1 MTETKKMRL
10 IDRIESNY
18 FNFKESLGSLSREK
32 LINTARRIA
41 AVSETYEMLTRF
53 YEWEEDSEIDFF
65 LLFRDP
71 LAIVA
76 DAWENRKNEMIED
89 FDCAMFDLAF
99 SDEVISEYPLIGG
112 VDLNLCNNI
121 MSFCSNE

>member
-18 FNFKESLGSLSREK
+18 FNYKESLGSLSREK
-32 LINTARRIA
+32 LIGSARRIT
-41 AVSETYEMLTRF
+41 AVSEAYEMLTRF
-53 YEWEEDSEIDFF
+53 YDWEEDSEIDFF

-76 DAWENRKNEMIED
+76 DAWESRKNEIMED
-89 FDCAMFDLAF
+89 FDCTMFDIAYN
-99 SDEVISEYPLIGG
+99 DEIISEYPLIGG
-112 VDLNLCNNI
+112 VDLNLCSNVI
-121 MSFCSNE
+121 SFCSE